1 MGTYTFKLPDVGEG
15 IAEAEIVEW
24 HADVGDRVEEDQPL
38 VDVMTEKAT
47 VEIGAPVS
55 GTILSRNGGVGDMAP
70 VGAELVVIATADAE
84 VPPPST
90 STATTMPATPS
101 AKPNET
107 IERPSR
113 SVRRDRERKP
123 TAAPAVRARAD
134 ALGIDLASVA
144 GSGKEG
150 RILHEDLDALLL
162 RHGSGFARPA
172 IGAPREGVEEI
183 KVIGLRRQI
192 AQAMQ
197 DAKRRIPHFSYVEEV
212 DVTALETL
220 RCDLNDDRAAGRPR
234 LTVLP
239 FLIRAL
245 VAALPDHPGIN
256 AHFDDEAGIICRYAA
271 IHVGVATQTRRG
283 LVVPVIRHVETL
295 DLVAIGAEIERLS
308 EAARSGKASREELS
322 GSTVTVSSLGALG
335 GVAATPIVKPPE
347 VAIIGVNKIVER
359 PVVRDGRIDVR
370 KG

>member
-245 VAALPDHPGIN
+245 VAALPDHPGN
-256 AHFDDEAGIICRYAA
+256 QRAFRRRGRDRNPLRRHSCRGGDA
-271 IHVGVATQTRRG
+271 TRRG

-335 GVAATPIVKPPE
+335 GVAATPIVNQPE

-359 PVVRDGRIDVR
+359 PVVHDGRIDVR